1 MDAVSRR
8 LPPGG
13 DPGQRLVEDLSRVV
27 DRLEAAAEAITAV
40 PAALLKV
47 GETAVARPVEM
58 SGQQVDKLGRQL
70 AAACNAWAGNM
81 VRESQRKSLAIVAG
95 AGVGIALAF
104 FGAGFG
110 VHWWMTPTPPALSCV
125 SNRGGISCGYWLTPP
140 TEPVQTAEQAQQP
153 APPTKTGRH

>member
-40 PAALLKV
+40 PPALLKV
-47 GETAVARPVEM
+47 GETAAARPVEM

-70 AAACNAWAGNM
+70 AAACNAWAGSM

-110 VHWWMTPTPPALSCV
+110 VHWWRSSPRRRQK
-125 SNRGGISCGYWLTPP
+125 RGGIDRVDRLSGGPRGASCHASP
-140 TEPVQTAEQAQQP
+140 
-153 APPTKTGRH
+153 